1 MNHFNRIGFW
11 SALVA
16 FISIVGFS
24 VTQVLQLIGILSY
37 PLDAILIYGFSLF
50 ITTPFMLALLA
61 LHYMTP
67 DEKKFW
73 SGAALLF
80 SVMYNIFVS
89 INYVVQL
96 TVVIPLGVS
105 ELAQTPHSLYWTLD
119 ALGYIYFG
127 FATLFVI
134 PVFKTQGLQKWL
146 KMFLLANF
154 LITPLI
160 ALVYFYPTFSTTL
173 LLLATPW
180 LITAPGSILFLAL
193 YFRTKE

>member
-16 FISIVGFS
+16 FISVAGFS
-24 VTQVLQLIGILSY
+24 VAQVLQLIGILSH
-37 PLDAILIYGFSLF
+37 PLDEILIYGFSLF

-61 LHYMTP
+61 LHYKTS

-73 SGAALLF
+73 SGAALIF

-96 TVVIPLGVS
+96 TVVIPLGIS

-127 FATLFVI
+127 FATLFLI

-146 KMFLLANF
+146 K
-154 LITPLI
+154 
-160 ALVYFYPTFSTTL
+160 
-173 LLLATPW
+173 
-180 LITAPGSILFLAL
+180 IL
-193 YFRTKE
+193 

>member
-24 VTQVLQLIGILSY
+24 VAQILQLIGILSY

-61 LHYMTP
+61 LHYTAS

-96 TVVIPLGVS
+96 TVVIPLGIS

-146 KMFLLANF
+146 KGFLLANF

-160 ALVYFYPTFSTTL
+160 ATVYFYPTFSTTL

-180 LITAPGSILFLAL
+180 LITAPGSILFLTL

>member
-1 MNHFNRIGFW
+1 MHHFNRIGFW

-16 FISIVGFS
+16 FISIAGFS
-24 VTQVLQLIGILSY
+24 VAQVLQLICILSY
-37 PLDAILIYGFSLF
+37 PLDEILIYGFSLF

-61 LHYMTP
+61 LHYTTS

-96 TVVIPLGVS
+96 TVVIPLGIS

-127 FATLFVI
+127 FATLFAI

-146 KMFLLANF
+146 KGFLLANF

-173 LLLATPW
+173 LLLGTPW